1 MNQKKVAQLALDIG
15 YHMLRSGAE
24 IYRVEESIRYICSAY
39 KLEEVDVFVIPATL
53 ILTVRT
59 KDDTITL
66 MRRLNRQII
75 HFDKVDKLNTLSRYI
90 TENAPDP
97 DKANEE
103 LKKIIKMPYHSI
115 SMQLCGF
122 ALVGFFFTLFFGGS
136 VVDAA
141 FSLLLSVA
149 ICLVRHSMSRQQAN
163 SFFIQMVCGF
173 VVTFPVQLLV
183 KSGLFFQPDAVII
196 GALMNL
202 VPGIAITNGIRDFI
216 QGDLYGGM
224 SKLVESLL
232 IATFIAVGA
241 GIPFLLL
248 PYQAAPQAVSNG
260 EWFPLI
266 QLISAFI
273 ASCGFAICLEI
284 RGRNLLW
291 GALGGLVGWAVF
303 LLSSIWTSSEFFK
316 YFIAGFVIMLF
327 SELFARLCKSP
338 VTIFLVVSFIPLV
351 PGGDAYRTMEF
362 CVLGDFRS
370 AASTCFHM
378 LGVAGSIV
386 VGVFFAG
393 SVFKWVYSI
402 LKRGKKQE
410 KV

>member
-24 IYRVEESIRYICSAY
+24 IYRVEDSIRYICSAY
-39 KLEEVDVFVIPATL
+39 KLKEVDVFVIPATL

-59 KDDTITL
+59 EDDTITL
-66 MRRLNRQII
+66 MRRLNRQFI

-97 DKANEE
+97 GKANEE
-103 LKKIIKMPYHSI
+103 LKKIIKMPSY
-115 SMQLCGF
+115 SMPLQICGF

-248 PYQAAPQAVSNG
+248 PYQAAPQAASSG
-260 EWFPLI
+260 EWFLLI

-316 YFIAGFVIMLF
+316 YFIAGFAIMLF

-402 LKRGKKQE
+402 LKRRKKQE